1 MWHRHFRGDNLGLEK
16 RLGWIEH
23 SMLENWASA
32 WVDPMLC
39 IKSLLVCTALKF
51 RGRVDVHSGISHDR
65 PSPLPY
71 LAPNGPN
78 YGASINKGHNFGLPI
93 LAQYVDLP

>member
-39 IKSLLVCTALKF
+39 IKSLLVCFALIL
-51 RGRVDVHSGISHDR
+51 RG
-65 PSPLPY
+65 
-71 LAPNGPN
+71 
-78 YGASINKGHNFGLPI
+78 
-93 LAQYVDLP
+93 